1 MTTRAPRPSLRLR
14 RLLAVGLALPLLAG
28 AGVCGDVLYDISQR
42 ALILDPVERVRFT
55 SDSGAVEV
63 FAFDRTAINLL
74 YYLRGSEH
82 DIGAVGYEVAAPEL
96 RAFIRCDDPDG
107 FCAADFNVEV
117 PLGTE
122 IVAETMNGGVKLTG
136 VDADVD
142 AVVAG
147 GDFVGVG
154 LRCPTLAV
162 EVEEG
167 DVVVDMRA
175 PPDSA
180 RVSVGAGAVD
190 LTLPAGSYRCEL
202 RASDGAVTITDIVCD
217 PAAARL
223 VAIDVTT
230 GDIRLRAAP

>member
-1 MTTRAPRPSLRLR
+1 MTTRAPRPSLRLPR
-14 RLLAVGLALPLLAG
+14 RPAVGPALPLLAG

-63 FAFDRTAINLL
+63 SAFARRGIILL
-74 YYLRGSEH
+74 YNLPASEH
-82 DIGAVGYEVAAPEL
+82 DIGAPGSEVAAPEL

-147 GDFVGVG
+147 GELGGVGVG
-154 LRCPTLAV
+154 CPPLA
-162 EVEEG
+162 G
-167 DVVVDMRA
+167 GGAGGRVVVDMRA